1 MNLSVYKIAL
11 DIITVNRYNID
22 IVICTGVRD
31 LLNDLLEQKQISK
44 YLLSKV
50 TGIPYST
57 LSDICSGKT
66 SIARCSAETVYK
78 LAKFFNVT
86 MESLIDSEV
95 CKRVDFDNFKS
106 NVCHALKESGDIDF
120 INSTIEKDDIRKM
133 YRRKWYPESFYLL
146 AMVDYLSRINDVPLC
161 SEYDDLRR
169 CRLSET
175 VYPSGILAEATV
187 MKDDSVKERA
197 KMESIPEFM
206 RYNIV
211 ECDIR
216 NVV

>member
-1 MNLSVYKIAL
+1 M
-11 DIITVNRYNID
+11 
-22 IVICTGVRD
+22 
-31 LLNDLLEQKQISK
+31 LNDLLEQKQISK

-120 INSTIEKDDIRKM
+120 INSTIEKDTSGKCTG
-133 YRRKWYPESFYLL
+133 E
-146 AMVDYLSRINDVPLC
+146 N
-161 SEYDDLRR
+161 
-169 CRLSET
+169 
-175 VYPSGILAEATV
+175 GIL
-187 MKDDSVKERA
+187 RA
-197 KMESIPEFM
+197 FIFSLWSITSAG
-206 RYNIV
+206 
-211 ECDIR
+211 
-216 NVV
+216 

>member
-1 MNLSVYKIAL
+1 M
-11 DIITVNRYNID
+11 
-22 IVICTGVRD
+22 
-31 LLNDLLEQKQISK
+31 LNDLLEQKQISK

-66 SIARCSAETVYK
+66 SIAKCSAETVYK

-120 INSTIEKDDIRKM
+120 INRTIEKDDIRKCTG
-133 YRRKWYPESFYLL
+133 E
-146 AMVDYLSRINDVPLC
+146 N
-161 SEYDDLRR
+161 
-169 CRLSET
+169 
-175 VYPSGILAEATV
+175 GIL
-187 MKDDSVKERA
+187 RA
-197 KMESIPEFM
+197 FIFLLWSITSAG
-206 RYNIV
+206 
-211 ECDIR
+211 
-216 NVV
+216 